1 MINADQRLLF
11 TSLGFLSVVMQGDDT
26 MTNRAGRAR
35 TMASLIEEFC
45 RWAVPDAF
53 DEVMERT
60 EDGYTPP
67 RVDHLIETFKMT
79 KVEDKEQFLPKERS
93 LLLMM
98 HKQLEERRC
107 NKARQHY
114 PTELLQKLVF
124 QLIQEEAEEDGRCP

>member
-1 MINADQRLLF
+1 MIKADYRLLF
-11 TSLGFLSVVMQGDDT
+11 TSLGFLSVVMQEGDT
-26 MTNRAGRAR
+26 MTNRASRAR

-60 EDGYTPP
+60 EDGFTPP

-79 KVEDKEQFLPKERS
+79 KVEDKENLCPKERS

-98 HKQLEERRC
+98 HKQLEERSC
-107 NKARQHY
+107 NRLRQNL
-114 PTELLQKLVF
+114 PTELLQKLVV
-124 QLIQEEAEEDGRCP
+124 QLVEAEMKEERGRS